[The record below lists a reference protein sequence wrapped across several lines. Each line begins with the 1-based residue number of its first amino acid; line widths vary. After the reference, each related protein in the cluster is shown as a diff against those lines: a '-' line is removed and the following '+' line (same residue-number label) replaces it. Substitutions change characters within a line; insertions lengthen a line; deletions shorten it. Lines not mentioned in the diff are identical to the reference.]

1 MTLPAVRGRRRAIVN
16 GMSSEATPGH
26 VLFTQ
31 ERKVIM
37 SNSARHAT
45 NSDTFRTIE
54 RRLGNLN
61 PPVLLTDHIGSE
73 LRVHG
78 NTLDGV
84 DFVAKDRKK
93 LLTALRAAK
102 DTSGEPVFA
111 EGSKED
117 PKHWARK
124 GIKGDPKHWALKL
137 SFAATDGIGFREIWR
152 LRLTDRTLRLSNARP
167 PGLNIPPLDGRFS
180 ANFGDNINLPDLSS
194 LHCAVAEDTSATPTR
209 TICNIH
215 IDEMGF
221 VMTGPDNEVVV
232 DPDFLRH
239 TLVELLWKT
248 KLKGELPSWAIDR
261 VNLIVPSSPNRY
273 AKVGISFDL
282 AKSKQYKLAISGSC
296 GLAGVG
302 GFECSGTMN
311 LTGTHDLGGS
321 H

>member
-1 MTLPAVRGRRRAIVN
+1 
-16 GMSSEATPGH
+16 
-26 VLFTQ
+26 
-31 ERKVIM
+31 M
-37 SNSARHAT
+37 SNSAAT

-54 RRLGNLN
+54 NRLSHFN
-61 PPVLLTDHIGSE
+61 PPILLKKHIGSD

-84 DFVAKDRKK
+84 DFVVKDRNK
-93 LLTALRAAK
+93 LLEELRAAR
-102 DTSGEPVFA
+102 DTSGQPVFA

-117 PKHWARK
+117 PKHWTRK

-152 LRLTDRTLRLSNARP
+152 LRLTDRALRLSKARP
-167 PGLNIPPLDGRFS
+167 PGLNVPTLDGHFS
-180 ANFGDNINLPDLSS
+180 ANFGDDINLPDLSS
-194 LHCAVAEDTSATPTR
+194 LHCAVAEDTSEKPAR

-215 IDEMGF
+215 IDAMGF
-221 VMTGPDNEVVV
+221 VMTGPNNEVVV

-248 KLKGELPSWAIDR
+248 KLKGKIPGWAVDR
-261 VNLIVPSSPNRY
+261 VNLIVPSSPNKY
-273 AKVGISFDL
+273 SKVGISFDV
-282 AKSKQYKLAISGSC
+282 AHSKQYNLVISGSC
-296 GLAGVG
+296 GLASVG

-311 LTGTHDLGGS
+311 LVGTHDLLGGF